1 MTHRRSAHHELL
13 LQALISPECLVDYS
27 AADWDLLIRLA
38 RRVRLLGRLAVALKD
53 KNLLEKIPER
63 AANQLISGLVQAR
76 KLQQQSRW
84 ELNRVL
90 WALQDTNMPLIV
102 LKGAAYS
109 LAGIPESA
117 GRMYVDLDLMARRE
131 DLAQIEL
138 ILKQKG
144 WKHQSLSSY
153 DEHYYRA
160 WSHEIPPLVHEERDT
175 EVDIHHTIAP
185 LTSQLKINADLFF
198 ETAVGV
204 DNMKIS
210 LLSPADM
217 VIHCAVNLF
226 QNNELSDDLRDL
238 LDLDDLLRFFSH
250 QQQDFWE
257 VLIERANQLR
267 LGRLLFYG
275 LYFCQDILG
284 TTIPDNAMNRLNEQ
298 PGKIGLLVMHRL
310 VPLALLPQHPDNPSR
325 KVTMARTWLY
335 LRSHW
340 IRMPFYLLMPHLA
353 YKTVLS
359 VFPKKATARATD
371 KE

>member
-1 MTHRRSAHHELL
+1 MTHKRSAHHQLL
-13 LQALISPECLVDYS
+13 LQALINPECLVDYS

-38 RRVRLLGRLAVALKD
+38 RRVRLLGRLAVALESRH
-53 KNLLEKIPER
+53 LLERIPER

-76 KLQQQSRW
+76 KLQQQNQW

-90 WALQDTNMPLIV
+90 WALQDANIPLIV
-102 LKGAAYS
+102 LKGTAYS
-109 LAGIPESA
+109 LIGIPESV

-131 DLAQIEL
+131 DLVQIES
-138 ILKQKG
+138 ILKREG
-144 WKHQSLSSY
+144 WKHQQLSSY

-160 WSHEIPPLVHEERDT
+160 WSHEIPPLVHEERDA

-185 LTSQLKINADLFF
+185 LTSRLKINTDLFF
-198 ETAVGV
+198 EKAVAVG
-204 DNMKIS
+204 NMKVS

-226 QNNELSDDLRDL
+226 QNNELADDLRDL

-250 QQQDFWE
+250 QEQDFWE
-257 VLIERANQLR
+257 RLIERANQLR

-284 TTIPDNAMNRLNEQ
+284 AMIPDDVMNRLNEQ
-298 PGKIGLLVMHRL
+298 PGRVGLSVMHRL
-310 VPLALLPQHPDNPSR
+310 VPLALLPQHPDKPSR
-325 KVTMARTWLY
+325 RATVARTWLY

-340 IRMPFYLLMPHLA
+340 IRMPPYLLIRHLA
-353 YKTVLS
+353 YKTFLS
-359 VFPKKATARATD
+359 VFPKKTTARTAD
-371 KE
+371 KR